1 MAVQIVN
8 PRIRGFI
15 CTNAHPAGCHANVLN
30 QIDAVKRGFV
40 GKSAVGKRGDGGSG
54 VSASGSTGLNA
65 LVIGASTGY
74 GLASR
79 IALTWGY
86 GAKTLG
92 LLFERPADSRRTATA
107 GYYNTVAFHQQASR
121 DGFFAESLNGDAF
134 SDAMKAEAIGRV
146 RENLGPIDMLV
157 YSIAAPRRIHP
168 RTGASHQS
176 VLKPIDTSYT
186 GKTID
191 LNREVVVPVT
201 IESASEAEIADTV
214 AVMGGEDLGMWVSA
228 LAAEDLLAQK
238 VTVVAY
244 TYIGS
249 PLTWPIY
256 RDGTI
261 GRAKDDLKARVDA
274 LDERLVKELGGHAY
288 ISVNK
293 AVVTQASA
301 AIPVVPLYIS
311 ILYDIMNAQGINE
324 APIEQMQR
332 LFAEHL
338 GPGLQPQL
346 DSERYI
352 RLDDRELQADV
363 TAAVTERWEQIDTD
377 NFHELSDYA
386 GFRRRFRNLFG
397 FEVDGVDY
405 DAAVETELAF

>member
-1 MAVQIVN
+1 MAVQIVK

-15 CTNAHPAGCHANVLN
+15 CTNAHPVGCQANILN
-30 QIDAVKRGFV
+30 QIDAIKQGIPY
-40 GKSAVGKRGDGGSG
+40 KETDI
-54 VSASGSTGLNA
+54 NA

-74 GLASR
+74 GLGSR
-79 IALTWGY
+79 IALTYAY

-92 LLFERPADSRRTATA
+92 LLYERPADERRTASA
-107 GYYNTVAFHQQASR
+107 GYYNTAAFHQQAAA
-121 DGFFAESLNGDAF
+121 DGFLAQSLNGDAF
-134 SDAMKAEAIGRV
+134 SNEMKTEAIDRLKADFGK
-146 RENLGPIDMLV
+146 IDILV
-157 YSIAAPRRIHP
+157 YSIAAPRRTHP
-168 RTGASHQS
+168 NTGVSHAS
-176 VLKPIDTSYT
+176 VLKPISAPYT

-191 LNREVVVPVT
+191 LSREVVAPVT
-201 IESASEAEIADTV
+201 IDPATEQEITDTI
-214 AVMGGEDLGMWVSA
+214 AVMGGEDLEMWIDA
-228 LAAEDLLAQK
+228 LTDAELLAPE

-274 LDERLVKELGGHAY
+274 LDEKLADQLGGNAY

-311 ILYDIMNAQGINE
+311 ILYDIMDARGINE
-324 APIEQMQR
+324 APIGQMRR
-332 LFAEHL
+332 LFSEHL

-352 RLDDRELQADV
+352 RLDDRELQPEV
-363 TAAVTERWEQIDTD
+363 TDAVTERWEHIDTD

-386 GFRRRFRNLFG
+386 GYRRRFRNLFG
-397 FEVDGVDY
+397 FEVEAVDY
-405 DAAVETELAF
+405 AEAVETELTF

>member
-1 MAVQIVN
+1 MAVQIVK

-15 CTNAHPAGCHANVLN
+15 CTNAHSVGCHTNILS
-30 QIDAVKRGFV
+30 QIDVIKQGIPY
-40 GKSAVGKRGDGGSG
+40 KKTDM
-54 VSASGSTGLNA
+54 NA

-92 LLFERPADSRRTATA
+92 LLYERPADARRTASA
-107 GYYNTVAFHQQASR
+107 GYYNTVAFHQQAAE
-121 DGFFAESLNGDAF
+121 DGFFADSLNGDAF
-134 SDAMKAEAIGRV
+134 SGEMKTET
-146 RENLGPIDMLV
+146 IDRLKANFGKIDILV

-168 RTGASHQS
+168 KTGDSHQS
-176 VLKPIDTSYT
+176 VLKPINTSYT

-191 LNREVVVPVT
+191 LSREVIAPVT
-201 IESASEAEIADTV
+201 IDPASEQEIADTV
-214 AVMGGEDLGMWVSA
+214 AVMGGEDLDMWIDA
-228 LAAEDLLAQK
+228 LTDAELLAPE

-249 PLTWPIY
+249 SLTWPIY

-261 GRAKDDLKARVDA
+261 GRAKDDLKARVDV
-274 LDERLVKELGGHAY
+274 LDERLANQLGGSAY

-311 ILYDIMNAQGINE
+311 ILYDIMNAKGINE
-324 APIEQMQR
+324 APIGQMQR
-332 LFAEHL
+332 LFSEHL
-338 GPGLQPQL
+338 GPELQPQL
-346 DSERYI
+346 DGERYI
-352 RLDDRELQADV
+352 RLDDRELQPEITD
-363 TAAVTERWEQIDTD
+363 AVTERWGQIDTD

-386 GFRRRFRNLFG
+386 GYRRRFRNLFG
-397 FEVDGVDY
+397 FEVESVDY
-405 DAAVETELAF
+405 DAAVETELVF

>member
-1 MAVQIVN
+1 MAVQIVK

-15 CTNAHPAGCHANVLN
+15 CTNSHPGGCRANIQN
-30 QIDAVKRGFV
+30 QIEFV
-40 GKSAVGKRGDGGSG
+40 RENTNHQETD
-54 VSASGSTGLNA
+54 LNA

-92 LLFERPADSRRTATA
+92 LLYERPADERRTATA
-107 GYYNTVAFHQQASR
+107 GYYNTVAFHQAAGS
-121 DGFFAESLNGDAF
+121 DGLFAASLNGDAF
-134 SDAMKAEAIGRV
+134 SDEVKQDAIAQLKANFGKV
-146 RENLGPIDMLV
+146 DMLV

-168 RTGASHQS
+168 RTGETHNSE
-176 VLKPIDTSYT
+176 LKPIDESYT

-191 LNREVVVPVT
+191 LNREVVTPIT
-201 IESASEAEIADTV
+201 IEPANDQEIADTI
-214 AVMGGEDLGMWVSA
+214 AVMGGEDLEMWIDA
-228 LAAEDLLAQK
+228 LRDADLLASEVK
-238 VTVVAY
+238 VVAY

-249 PLTWPIY
+249 ALTWQIY
-256 RDGTI
+256 KDGTI
-261 GRAKDDLKARVDA
+261 GKAKDDLKTRVDA
-274 LDERLVKELGGHAY
+274 LDEKLSDQFGGNAY

-311 ILYDIMNAQGINE
+311 ILYDIMNEKGINE
-324 APIEQMQR
+324 APIGQMHR
-332 LFAEHL
+332 LFSEHL
-338 GPGLQPQL
+338 GPGQTPTL

-352 RLDDRELQADV
+352 RLDDRELRQDV
-363 TAAVTERWEQIDTD
+363 TDAVTERWDKINTD

-386 GFRRRFRNLFG
+386 GYRRRFRNLFG
-397 FEVDGVDY
+397 FEVEGVDY
-405 DAAVETELAF
+405 DEAVETLFTF

>member
-1 MAVQIVN
+1 MAIQIIK

-30 QIDAVKRGFV
+30 QIDEIKQGIPYKAT
-40 GKSAVGKRGDGGSG
+40 DM
-54 VSASGSTGLNA
+54 NA

-79 IALTWGY
+79 IALTWAY

-92 LLFERPADSRRTATA
+92 LLYERPADSRRTATA
-107 GYYNTVAFHQQASR
+107 GYYNTAAFHRQATA
-121 DGFFAESLNGDAF
+121 DGFFADSLNGDAF
-134 SDAMKAEAIGRV
+134 SDEMKAEAINRLKA
-146 RENLGPIDMLV
+146 NFDKIDILV

-168 RTGASHQS
+168 KTGASHQS
-176 VLKPIDTSYT
+176 QLKPIGEPYT

-191 LNREVVVPVT
+191 LNRETIVPVT
-201 IESASEAEIADTV
+201 IDPATEQEITDTV
-214 AVMGGEDLGMWVSA
+214 AVMGGEDLEMWIDA
-228 LAAEDLLAQK
+228 LAAAELLAPE

-249 PLTWPIY
+249 TLTWPIY
-256 RDGTI
+256 WDGTI
-261 GRAKDDLKARVDA
+261 GRAKDDLKTRVDA
-274 LDERLVKELGGHAY
+274 LDERLANQLGGNAY

-311 ILYDIMNAQGINE
+311 ILYDIMDARGINE
-324 APIEQMQR
+324 APIGQMRR
-332 LFAEHL
+332 LFSEHL
-338 GPGLQPQL
+338 GPGLQPHL
-346 DSERYI
+346 DNERYI
-352 RLDDRELQADV
+352 RLDDRELQPEV
-363 TAAVTERWEQIDTD
+363 TNAVTERWERIDTD

-397 FEVDGVDY
+397 FEVEGVDY
-405 DAAVETELAF
+405 DEAVETELVF

>member
-1 MAVQIVN
+1 MAVQIVK

-15 CTNAHPAGCHANVLN
+15 CTNAHPAGCHAKVLN
-30 QIDAVKRGFV
+30 QIDTIKHGIPY
-40 GKSAVGKRGDGGSG
+40 KETDM
-54 VSASGSTGLNA
+54 NA

-79 IALTWGY
+79 IALTWAY

-92 LLFERPADSRRTATA
+92 LLYERPADARRTATA
-107 GYYNTVAFHQQASR
+107 GYYNTAAFHRQAAA
-121 DGFFAESLNGDAF
+121 DGFFADSLNGDAF
-134 SDAMKAEAIGRV
+134 SDEMKAET
-146 RENLGPIDMLV
+146 IDRLKADFGKIDILV

-168 RTGASHQS
+168 ETGASHQS
-176 VLKPIDTSYT
+176 QLKPIGESYT

-191 LNREVVVPVT
+191 LNREVVAPVI
-201 IESASEAEIADTV
+201 IEPATEQEITDTV
-214 AVMGGEDLGMWVSA
+214 AVMGGEDLEMWIDT
-228 LAAEDLLAQK
+228 LAEADLLAPE

-249 PLTWPIY
+249 SLTWPIY

-261 GRAKDDLKARVDA
+261 GRAKDDLKTRVDA
-274 LDERLVKELGGHAY
+274 LDERLANQFGGNAY

-311 ILYDIMNAQGINE
+311 ILYDIMDAKGINE
-324 APIEQMQR
+324 APIGQMRR
-332 LFAEHL
+332 LFSEHL
-338 GPGLQPQL
+338 GPGRQPHL

-352 RLDDRELQADV
+352 RLDDRELQPEV
-363 TAAVTERWEQIDTD
+363 TDAVTERWEQINTD

-397 FEVDGVDY
+397 FEVEGVDY
-405 DAAVETELAF
+405 DEAVETELMF

>member
-1 MAVQIVN
+1 MAVQIVK

-15 CTNAHPAGCHANVLN
+15 CTNAHPVGCQTNILN
-30 QIDAVKRGFV
+30 QIDEIKQGIPY
-40 GKSAVGKRGDGGSG
+40 KETDM
-54 VSASGSTGLNA
+54 NA

-79 IALTWGY
+79 IALTYAY

-92 LLFERPADSRRTATA
+92 LLYERPADNRRTASA
-107 GYYNTVAFHQQASR
+107 GYYNTAAFHQQAAA
-121 DGFFAESLNGDAF
+121 DGFLAQSLNGDAF
-134 SDAMKAEAIGRV
+134 SNEMKTEAIDRLKADFGK
-146 RENLGPIDMLV
+146 IDILV
-157 YSIAAPRRIHP
+157 YSIAAPRRTHP
-168 RTGASHQS
+168 NTGVSHAS
-176 VLKPIDTSYT
+176 VLKPIGAPYT

-191 LNREVVVPVT
+191 LSREVVAPVT
-201 IESASEAEIADTV
+201 IEPASEQEITDTI
-214 AVMGGEDLGMWVSA
+214 AVMGGEDLEMWIDA
-228 LAAEDLLAQK
+228 LADADLLAPE

-249 PLTWPIY
+249 SLTWPIY

-274 LDERLVKELGGHAY
+274 LDQRLANELGGSAY

-311 ILYDIMNAQGINE
+311 ILYDIMDARGINE
-324 APIEQMQR
+324 APIGQMRR
-332 LFAEHL
+332 LFSEHL
-338 GPGLQPQL
+338 GPDLQSQL

-352 RLDDRELQADV
+352 RLDDRELQPEV
-363 TAAVTERWEQIDTD
+363 TDAVTERWGHIDTD

-386 GFRRRFRNLFG
+386 GYRRRFRNLFG
-397 FEVDGVDY
+397 FEVEGVDY
-405 DAAVETELAF
+405 DEAVETELVF

>member
-1 MAVQIVN
+1 MAVQIVK

-15 CTNAHPAGCHANVLN
+15 CTNAHSVGCQANILN
-30 QIDAVKRGFV
+30 QIDEIKEGIPY
-40 GKSAVGKRGDGGSG
+40 KE
-54 VSASGSTGLNA
+54 TGMNA

-79 IALTWGY
+79 IALTYAY

-92 LLFERPADSRRTATA
+92 LLYERPPDDRRTASA
-107 GYYNTVAFHQQASR
+107 GYYNTAAFHQHAAA
-121 DGFFAESLNGDAF
+121 DGFSAQSLNGDAF
-134 SDAMKAEAIGRV
+134 SDEMKTEAIDRLKADFGK
-146 RENLGPIDMLV
+146 IDILV
-157 YSIAAPRRIHP
+157 YSIAAPRRTHP
-168 RTGASHQS
+168 NTGISYES
-176 VLKPIDTSYT
+176 VLKPIGAPYT

-191 LNREVVVPVT
+191 LSQEVITPVT
-201 IESASEAEIADTV
+201 IDPASEQEIADTI
-214 AVMGGEDLGMWVSA
+214 AVMGGEDLEMWIDA
-228 LAAEDLLAQK
+228 LADAELLAPE

-249 PLTWPIY
+249 SLTWPIY

-261 GRAKDDLKARVDA
+261 GRAKDDLKARVDT
-274 LDERLVKELGGHAY
+274 LDERLADQFGGNAY

-301 AIPVVPLYIS
+301 AIPIVPLYIS
-311 ILYDIMNAQGINE
+311 ILYDIMNAKGINE
-324 APIEQMQR
+324 APIGQMRR
-332 LFAEHL
+332 LFSEHL

-352 RLDDRELQADV
+352 RLDDRELQPEV
-363 TAAVTERWEQIDTD
+363 TNAVTERWEQIDTD

-386 GFRRRFRNLFG
+386 GYRRRFRNLFG
-397 FEVDGVDY
+397 FEVEGVDY
-405 DAAVETELAF
+405 DEAVETELGF

>member
-1 MAVQIVN
+1 MAIQIIK

-30 QIDAVKRGFV
+30 QIDEIKQGIPYKA
-40 GKSAVGKRGDGGSG
+40 
-54 VSASGSTGLNA
+54 TETNA

-79 IALTWGY
+79 IALTWAY

-92 LLFERPADSRRTATA
+92 LLYERPADSRRTATA
-107 GYYNTVAFHQQASR
+107 GYYNTAAFHRQATA
-121 DGFFAESLNGDAF
+121 DGFFADSLNGDAF
-134 SDAMKAEAIGRV
+134 SDEMKVEAINRLKADFGK
-146 RENLGPIDMLV
+146 IDILV

-168 RTGASHQS
+168 KTGASHQS
-176 VLKPIDTSYT
+176 VLKPIDAPYT

-191 LNREVVVPVT
+191 LNREVITPVT
-201 IESASEAEIADTV
+201 IEPANDQEIADTA
-214 AVMGGEDLGMWVSA
+214 AVMGGEDLEMWIDA
-228 LAAEDLLAQK
+228 LAEAELLASE

-249 PLTWPIY
+249 SLTWPIY

-274 LDERLVKELGGHAY
+274 LDERLANQLSGNAY

-311 ILYDIMNAQGINE
+311 ILYDIMDARGINE
-324 APIEQMQR
+324 APIGQMRR
-332 LFAEHL
+332 LFSEHL
-338 GPGLQPQL
+338 GPGRQPQL

-352 RLDDRELQADV
+352 RLDDRELHPEV
-363 TAAVTERWEQIDTD
+363 TNAVTERWGQIDTD

-397 FEVDGVDY
+397 FEVEGVDY
-405 DAAVETELAF
+405 DAAVETELVF

>member
-1 MAVQIVN
+1 MAVQIVK

-15 CTNAHPAGCHANVLN
+15 CTNAHPVGCQANILN
-30 QIDAVKRGFV
+30 QINEIKENIPY
-40 GKSAVGKRGDGGSG
+40 KETS
-54 VSASGSTGLNA
+54 LNA

-79 IALTWGY
+79 IALTYAY

-92 LLFERPADSRRTATA
+92 LLYERPADGRRTASA
-107 GYYNTVAFHQQASR
+107 GYYNTAAFHEQAAA
-121 DGFFAESLNGDAF
+121 DGFLAESLNGDAF
-134 SDAMKAEAIGRV
+134 SDAMKTEAIDRLKTDFGK
-146 RENLGPIDMLV
+146 IDILV
-157 YSIAAPRRIHP
+157 YSIAAPRRTHP
-168 RTGASHQS
+168 NTGVSHES
-176 VLKPIDTSYT
+176 VLKPIDAPYT

-191 LNREVVVPVT
+191 LNREAIAPVT
-201 IESASEAEIADTV
+201 IDPATEHEITDTI
-214 AVMGGEDLGMWVSA
+214 AVMGGEDLEMWIDA
-228 LAAEDLLAQK
+228 LADAELLAPE

-249 PLTWPIY
+249 PLTWSIY

-274 LDERLVKELGGHAY
+274 LDQRLADQLGGNAY

-311 ILYDIMNAQGINE
+311 ILYDIMDAKGINE
-324 APIEQMQR
+324 APIGQMRR
-332 LFAEHL
+332 LFSEHL

-352 RLDDRELQADV
+352 RLDDRELQPEV
-363 TAAVTERWEQIDTD
+363 TDAVTERWEQIDTD
-377 NFHELSDYA
+377 NFLELSDYT
-386 GFRRRFRNLFG
+386 GYRRRFRNLFG
-397 FEVDGVDY
+397 FEVEGVDY
-405 DAAVETELAF
+405 DEAVETELVF

>member
-1 MAVQIVN
+1 MAVQIVK

-15 CTNAHPAGCHANVLN
+15 CTNAHPVGCQANILS
-30 QIDAVKRGFV
+30 QIDEIKEGIPY
-40 GKSAVGKRGDGGSG
+40 KE
-54 VSASGSTGLNA
+54 TGMNA

-79 IALTWGY
+79 IALTYAY

-92 LLFERPADSRRTATA
+92 LLYERPPDDRRTASA
-107 GYYNTVAFHQQASR
+107 GYYNTAAFHQQATA
-121 DGFFAESLNGDAF
+121 DGFFADSLNGDAF
-134 SDAMKAEAIGRV
+134 SNEMKVETINRLKANFGK
-146 RENLGPIDMLV
+146 IDILV

-168 RTGASHQS
+168 NTGVSHQS
-176 VLKPIDTSYT
+176 ELKPIGAPYT
-186 GKTID
+186 GKTVD
-191 LNREVVVPVT
+191 LSQEVITPVT
-201 IESASEAEIADTV
+201 IDPASEQEIDDTI
-214 AVMGGEDLGMWVSA
+214 AVMGGEDLEMWIEA
-228 LAAEDLLAQK
+228 LADAELLAPE

-249 PLTWPIY
+249 SLTWPIY

-274 LDERLVKELGGHAY
+274 LDERLADQFGGNAY

-311 ILYDIMNAQGINE
+311 ILYDIMNAKGINE
-324 APIEQMQR
+324 APIGQMRR
-332 LFAEHL
+332 LFSEHL

-352 RLDDRELQADV
+352 RLDDRELQPEV
-363 TAAVTERWEQIDTD
+363 TNAVTERWGQINTD

-386 GFRRRFRNLFG
+386 GYRRRFRNLFG
-397 FEVDGVDY
+397 FEVEGVDY
-405 DAAVETELAF
+405 DEAVETELTF

>member
-1 MAVQIVN
+1 MAVQIIK

-30 QIDAVKRGFV
+30 QIDEIKQGIPYKAT
-40 GKSAVGKRGDGGSG
+40 DM
-54 VSASGSTGLNA
+54 NA

-79 IALTWGY
+79 IALTWAY

-92 LLFERPADSRRTATA
+92 LLYERPADSRRTATA
-107 GYYNTVAFHQQASR
+107 GYYNTAAFHRQATA
-121 DGFFAESLNGDAF
+121 DGFFADSLNGDAF
-134 SDAMKAEAIGRV
+134 SDEMKAEAIDRLKANFGK
-146 RENLGPIDMLV
+146 IDMLV

-168 RTGASHQS
+168 KTGASHQS
-176 VLKPIDTSYT
+176 QLKPIGKPYT

-191 LNREVVVPVT
+191 LNRETIVPVT
-201 IESASEAEIADTV
+201 IDPATEQEITDTV
-214 AVMGGEDLGMWVSA
+214 AVMGGEDLEMWIDA
-228 LAAEDLLAQK
+228 LAEAELLAPE

-249 PLTWPIY
+249 TLTWPIY
-256 RDGTI
+256 WDGTI
-261 GRAKDDLKARVDA
+261 GRAKDDLKTRVDA
-274 LDERLVKELGGHAY
+274 LDERLANQLGGNAY

-311 ILYDIMNAQGINE
+311 ILYDIMNARGINE
-324 APIEQMQR
+324 APIGQMRR
-332 LFAEHL
+332 LFSEHL
-338 GPGLQPQL
+338 GPGRQPHL
-346 DSERYI
+346 DNERYI
-352 RLDDRELQADV
+352 RLDDRELQPEV
-363 TAAVTERWEQIDTD
+363 TNAVTERWGQIDTD

-397 FEVDGVDY
+397 FEVEGVDY
-405 DAAVETELAF
+405 DEAVETELVF

>member
-1 MAVQIVN
+1 MALQIIK

-15 CTNAHPAGCHANVLN
+15 CTNAHPVGCQTNVQN
-30 QIDAVKRGFV
+30 QIDEIKQGIPH
-40 GKSAVGKRGDGGSG
+40 KE
-54 VSASGSTGLNA
+54 TGMNA
-65 LVIGASTGY
+65 LVVGASTGY

-79 IALTWGY
+79 IALTYAY

-92 LLFERPADSRRTATA
+92 LLYERPPDARRTATA
-107 GYYNTVAFHQQASR
+107 GYYNTAAFHQQAAA
-121 DGFFAESLNGDAF
+121 DGFSAASLNGDAF
-134 SDAMKAEAIGRV
+134 SNEMKAEAISRLKSDFGKV
-146 RENLGPIDMLV
+146 DILV

-168 RTGASHQS
+168 NTGASHES
-176 VLKPIDTSYT
+176 VLKPIGEPYT

-191 LNREVVVPVT
+191 LNREVITPVT
-201 IESASEAEIADTV
+201 IAPASAQEITDTI
-214 AVMGGEDLGMWVSA
+214 AVMGGEDLELWVDA
-228 LAAEDLLAQK
+228 LAAADSLASE

-249 PLTWPIY
+249 ALTWSIY

-274 LDERLVKELGGHAY
+274 LDERLTNQLGGSAY

-301 AIPVVPLYIS
+301 AIPVVPLYVS
-311 ILYDIMNAQGINE
+311 ILYDIMNAKGINE
-324 APIEQMQR
+324 APIGQMKR
-332 LFAEHL
+332 LFSEHL
-338 GPGLQPQL
+338 GPELEPQL
-346 DSERYI
+346 DAERYI
-352 RLDDRELQADV
+352 RLDDRELQPEV
-363 TAAVTERWEQIDTD
+363 TDAVTERWEQINTD

-397 FEVDGVDY
+397 FEVEGVDY
-405 DAAVETELAF
+405 DEAVETELVF

>member
-1 MAVQIVN
+1 MAVQIVK

-15 CTNAHPAGCHANVLN
+15 CTNAHPAGCQVNVNN
-30 QIDAVKRGFV
+30 QIGEIQNGIPHKETDM
-40 GKSAVGKRGDGGSG
+40 
-54 VSASGSTGLNA
+54 NA

-79 IALTWGY
+79 IALTYAY

-92 LLFERPADSRRTATA
+92 LLYERPADARRTASA
-107 GYYNTVAFHQQASR
+107 GYYNTAAFHQQAAA
-121 DGFFAESLNGDAF
+121 DGFLAQSLNGDAF
-134 SDAMKAEAIGRV
+134 SNEMKVET
-146 RENLGPIDMLV
+146 IDRLKADFGKIDVLV

-168 RTGASHQS
+168 DTGVSHES
-176 VLKPIDTSYT
+176 VLKPIGTPYT

-191 LNREVVVPVT
+191 LSREVIAPVT
-201 IESASEAEIADTV
+201 IDPANQQEITDTI
-214 AVMGGEDLGMWVSA
+214 AVMGGEDLEMWVDA
-228 LAAEDLLAQK
+228 LADAELLAPEM
-238 VTVVAY
+238 TLVAY

-249 PLTWPIY
+249 SLTWPIY

-261 GRAKDDLKARVDA
+261 GKAKDDLKARVDA
-274 LDERLVKELGGHAY
+274 LDQRLADQLGGNAY

-311 ILYDIMNAQGINE
+311 ILYDIMDAKGINE
-324 APIEQMQR
+324 APIGQMRR
-332 LFAEHL
+332 LFSEHL

-352 RLDDRELQADV
+352 RLDDRELQPEI
-363 TAAVTERWEQIDTD
+363 TGAVTERWAQIDTD

-386 GFRRRFRNLFG
+386 GYRRRFRNLFG
-397 FEVDGVDY
+397 FEVEGVDY
-405 DAAVETELAF
+405 DEAVETELTF

>member
-1 MAVQIVN
+1 MAVQIVES
-8 PRIRGFI
+8 RIRGFI
-15 CTNAHPAGCHANVLN
+15 CTNAHPAGCSVNVQN
-30 QIDAVKRGFV
+30 QIALIKEKTQQKDEGI
-40 GKSAVGKRGDGGSG
+40 
-54 VSASGSTGLNA
+54 NA
-65 LVIGASTGY
+65 LVVGASTGY

-92 LLFERPADSRRTATA
+92 LLYERPADSRRTATA
-107 GYYNTVAFHQQASR
+107 GYYNTYAFHQNAEQ
-121 DGFFAESLNGDAF
+121 DGFHAESLNGDAF
-134 SDAMKAEAIGRV
+134 SDEMKREAITKLKSNFGKV
-146 RENLGPIDMLV
+146 DVLV

-168 RTGASHQS
+168 HTGESHKS
-176 VLKPIDTSYT
+176 ELKPIGDSYT

-191 LNREVVVPVT
+191 LNSETVVPVT
-201 IESASEAEIADTV
+201 IEPANDQEITDTI
-214 AVMGGEDLGMWVSA
+214 AVMGGEDLDMWMDM
-228 LAAEDLLAQK
+228 LIDEDLLAPE

-249 PLTWPIY
+249 ELTWPIY

-261 GRAKDDLKARVDA
+261 GKAKDDLKNRVDV
-274 LDERLVKELGGHAY
+274 LDGKLANQYGGNAY

-311 ILYDIMNAQGINE
+311 ILYDIMNEKGINE
-324 APIEQMQR
+324 APIGQMQR
-332 LFAEHL
+332 LFSEYL

-352 RLDDRELQADV
+352 RLDDRELRQDV
-363 TAAVTERWEQIDTD
+363 TDIVTDRWDKINTD
-377 NFHELSDYA
+377 NFYELSDYA
-386 GFRRRFRNLFG
+386 GYRKRFRNLFG
-397 FEVDGVDY
+397 FEVDSVDY
-405 DAAVETELAF
+405 NEAVETELTF

>member
-1 MAVQIVN
+1 MAVQIVK

-15 CTNAHPAGCHANVLN
+15 CTNAHPAGCHANVQH
-30 QIDAVKRGFV
+30 QIEVVQRGFAANSV
-40 GKSAVGKRGDGGSG
+40 FSKRAAGDR
-54 VSASGSTGLNA
+54 GLNA

-92 LLFERPADSRRTATA
+92 LLYERPADSRRTASA
-107 GYYNTVAFHQQASR
+107 GYYNTVAFHRQANQ

-134 SDAMKAEAIGRV
+134 SDQMKQEAIGSI
-146 RENLGPIDMLV
+146 REHLGPLDILV

-168 RTGASHQS
+168 RTGGSHQS
-176 VLKPIDTSYT
+176 VLKPIGAPYT

-191 LNREVVVPVT
+191 LSREVVVPVT
-201 IESASEAEIADTV
+201 IEPASETEIADTI
-214 AVMGGEDLGMWVSA
+214 AVMGGEDLEMWVAA
-228 LAAEDLLAQK
+228 LTEKGLLAPE

-261 GRAKDDLKARVDA
+261 GKAKDDLKARVDA
-274 LDERLVKELGGHAY
+274 LDERLAKELGGHAY

-332 LFAEHL
+332 LFSQHL

-352 RLDDRELQADV
+352 RLDDRELQEDV
-363 TAAVTERWEQIDTD
+363 TAAVTERWAQINTD

-405 DAAVETELAF
+405 ETTVETELEF

>member
-1 MAVQIVN
+1 MAVQIVK

-15 CTNAHPAGCHANVLN
+15 CTNAHPVGCQTNVLN
-30 QIDAVKRGFV
+30 QIDEIKQGIPY
-40 GKSAVGKRGDGGSG
+40 KD
-54 VSASGSTGLNA
+54 TGLNA

-79 IALTWGY
+79 IALTYAY

-92 LLFERPADSRRTATA
+92 LLYERPADERRTATA
-107 GYYNTVAFHQQASR
+107 GYYNTAAFHQQATA
-121 DGFFAESLNGDAF
+121 DGFLAQSLNGDAF
-134 SDAMKAEAIGRV
+134 SNEMKAET
-146 RENLGPIDMLV
+146 IDRLKADFGKVDILV

-168 RTGASHQS
+168 NTGASHKS
-176 VLKPIDTSYT
+176 ELKPIGASYT

-191 LNREVVVPVT
+191 LNREVIASVT
-201 IESASEAEIADTV
+201 IDPATEQEITDTI
-214 AVMGGEDLGMWVSA
+214 AVMGGEDLEMWIDV
-228 LAAEDLLAQK
+228 LADADLLASE
-238 VTVVAY
+238 VTVIAY

-249 PLTWPIY
+249 SLTWPIY

-274 LDERLVKELGGHAY
+274 LDERLSEQLGGSAY

-301 AIPVVPLYIS
+301 AIPVVPLYVS
-311 ILYDIMNAQGINE
+311 ILYDIMNAKGINE
-324 APIEQMQR
+324 APIGQMRR
-332 LFAEHL
+332 LFSEHL

-346 DSERYI
+346 DIERYI
-352 RLDDRELQADV
+352 RLDDRELQPEV
-363 TAAVTERWEQIDTD
+363 TDAVTERWGEIDTD
-377 NFHELSDYA
+377 NFLELSDYA

-397 FEVDGVDY
+397 FEVEGVDY
-405 DAAVETELAF
+405 DEAVETELIF

>member
-1 MAVQIVN
+1 MTVQIVK

-15 CTNAHPAGCHANVLN
+15 CTNAHPAGCQANIQN
-30 QIDAVKRGFV
+30 QIELIKENTPHKG
-40 GKSAVGKRGDGGSG
+40 
-54 VSASGSTGLNA
+54 TGLNA
-65 LVIGASTGY
+65 LVVGASTGY

-92 LLFERPADSRRTATA
+92 LLYERPADARRTASA
-107 GYYNTVAFHQQASR
+107 GYYNTVAFHQQAHH

-134 SDAMKAEAIGRV
+134 SDEMKREAIEHLKANFGK
-146 RENLGPIDMLV
+146 IDVLV

-168 RTGASHQS
+168 RTGETHNS
-176 VLKPIDTSYT
+176 VLKPIGESYT

-191 LNREVVVPVT
+191 LNDDTVVPVT
-201 IESASEAEIADTV
+201 IEPANDREISDTI
-214 AVMGGEDLGMWVSA
+214 AVMGGEDLEMWVET
-228 LAAEDLLAQK
+228 LADAELLAPE

-249 PLTWPIY
+249 ALTWPIY

-261 GRAKDDLKARVDA
+261 GKAKDDLKTRVDA
-274 LDERLVKELGGHAY
+274 LDEQLANQFGGNAY

-311 ILYDIMNAQGINE
+311 ILYDIMNAKGINE
-324 APIEQMQR
+324 APIGQMQR
-332 LFAEHL
+332 LFSEHL

-346 DSERYI
+346 DRERYI
-352 RLDDRELQADV
+352 RLDDRELRQDV
-363 TAAVTERWEQIDTD
+363 TDAVTERWDNIRTD

-386 GFRRRFRNLFG
+386 GYRRRFRNLFG

-405 DAAVETELAF
+405 DEAVETELTF

>member
-1 MAVQIVN
+1 MAVQIVK

-15 CTNAHPAGCHANVLN
+15 CTNAHPGGCQASVLN
-30 QIDAVKRGFV
+30 QIGEIKQGIPHKGTDM
-40 GKSAVGKRGDGGSG
+40 
-54 VSASGSTGLNA
+54 NA

-79 IALTWGY
+79 IALTYAY

-92 LLFERPADSRRTATA
+92 LLYERPADDRRTASA
-107 GYYNTVAFHQQASR
+107 GYYNTTAFHQQVAA
-121 DGFFAESLNGDAF
+121 DGFFAQSLNGDAF
-134 SDAMKAEAIGRV
+134 SDEMKMEAIDRLKTDFGK
-146 RENLGPIDMLV
+146 IDILV

-168 RTGASHQS
+168 NTGVSHKS
-176 VLKPIDTSYT
+176 ELKPIGAPYT

-191 LNREVVVPVT
+191 LNREVVAPVT
-201 IESASEAEIADTV
+201 IDPATEQEITDTI
-214 AVMGGEDLGMWVSA
+214 AVMGGEDLEMWIDA
-228 LAAEDLLAQK
+228 LTDAELLASE

-249 PLTWPIY
+249 SLTWPIY

-274 LDERLVKELGGHAY
+274 LDQRLADQLGGNAY

-311 ILYDIMNAQGINE
+311 ILYDIMNAKGINE
-324 APIEQMQR
+324 APIGQMRR
-332 LFAEHL
+332 LFSEHL
-338 GPGLQPQL
+338 GPNLQPQL
-346 DSERYI
+346 DGERYI
-352 RLDDRELQADV
+352 RLDNRELQPEV
-363 TAAVTERWEQIDTD
+363 TDAVTERWGQIDTD

-386 GFRRRFRNLFG
+386 GYRRRFRNLFG
-397 FEVDGVDY
+397 FEVEGVDY
-405 DAAVETELAF
+405 DKVVETELAF

>member
-1 MAVQIVN
+1 MAVQIVK

-15 CTNAHPAGCHANVLN
+15 CTNAHPAGCHANVQH
-30 QIDAVKRGFV
+30 QIEVVQHGFAANSVLSKR
-40 GKSAVGKRGDGGSG
+40 AAGDR
-54 VSASGSTGLNA
+54 GLNA

-92 LLFERPADSRRTATA
+92 LLYERPADSRRTASA
-107 GYYNTVAFHQQASR
+107 GYYNTVAFHRQANQ

-134 SDAMKAEAIGRV
+134 SDQMKQEAIGSI
-146 RENLGPIDMLV
+146 REHLGPLDILV

-168 RTGASHQS
+168 RTGDSHQS
-176 VLKPIDTSYT
+176 VLKPIGAPYT

-191 LNREVVVPVT
+191 LSREVVVPVT
-201 IESASEAEIADTV
+201 IEPASAAEISDTI
-214 AVMGGEDLGMWVSA
+214 AVMGGEDLGMWVTA
-228 LAAEDLLAQK
+228 LTEEGLLAPE

-261 GRAKDDLKARVDA
+261 GKAKDDLKARVDA
-274 LDERLVKELGGHAY
+274 LDERLAKELGGHAY

-332 LFAEHL
+332 LFSQHL

-352 RLDDRELQADV
+352 RLDDRELQEDV
-363 TAAVTERWEQIDTD
+363 TAAVTERWAEINTD

-397 FEVDGVDY
+397 FEVASVDY
-405 DAAVETELAF
+405 EATVETELEF

>member
-1 MAVQIVN
+1 MALQIVK

-15 CTNAHPAGCHANVLN
+15 CTNAHPVGCQTNVLN
-30 QIDAVKRGFV
+30 QIDEIRQGIPYKE
-40 GKSAVGKRGDGGSG
+40 
-54 VSASGSTGLNA
+54 TGLNA

-79 IALTWGY
+79 IALTY
-86 GAKTLG
+86 AYSAKTLG
-92 LLFERPADSRRTATA
+92 LLYERPPDSKRTASA
-107 GYYNTVAFHQQASR
+107 GYYNTAAFQQQAAA
-121 DGFFAESLNGDAF
+121 DGFFAQSLNGDAF
-134 SDAMKAEAIGRV
+134 SDEMKAET
-146 RENLGPIDMLV
+146 IDRLKTDFGKIDILV
-157 YSIAAPRRIHP
+157 YSIAAPRRTHP
-168 RTGASHQS
+168 NTGVSHES
-176 VLKPIDTSYT
+176 VLKPIGTPYT

-191 LNREVVVPVT
+191 LSREVIAPVT
-201 IESASEAEIADTV
+201 IEPASEQEITDTI
-214 AVMGGEDLGMWVSA
+214 AVMGGEDLEMWIDA
-228 LAAEDLLAQK
+228 LADADLLAPE

-249 PLTWPIY
+249 PLTWSIY

-274 LDERLVKELGGHAY
+274 LDQRLADQLGGNAY

-301 AIPVVPLYIS
+301 AIPVVPLYVS
-311 ILYDIMNAQGINE
+311 ILYDIMNAKGINE
-324 APIEQMQR
+324 APIGQMRR
-332 LFAEHL
+332 LFSEHL
-338 GPGLQPQL
+338 GPDLQPQL

-352 RLDDRELQADV
+352 RLDDRELQPEV
-363 TAAVTERWEQIDTD
+363 TEAVTERWEQIDTD

-397 FEVDGVDY
+397 FEVEGVNY
-405 DAAVETELAF
+405 DEAVETELTF

>member
-1 MAVQIVN
+1 MAVQIVK

-15 CTNAHPAGCHANVLN
+15 CTNAHPAGCQANILN
-30 QIDAVKRGFV
+30 QIDAIKQGIPY
-40 GKSAVGKRGDGGSG
+40 KETDI
-54 VSASGSTGLNA
+54 NA

-79 IALTWGY
+79 IALTYAY

-92 LLFERPADSRRTATA
+92 LLYERPADERRTASA
-107 GYYNTVAFHQQASR
+107 GYYNTAAFHQQAAA
-121 DGFFAESLNGDAF
+121 DGFLAQSLNGDAF
-134 SDAMKAEAIGRV
+134 SNEMKTEAINRLKADFGK
-146 RENLGPIDMLV
+146 IDILV
-157 YSIAAPRRIHP
+157 YSIAAPRRTHP
-168 RTGASHQS
+168 NTGVSHAS
-176 VLKPIDTSYT
+176 VLKPISAPYT

-191 LNREVVVPVT
+191 LSREVVAPVT
-201 IESASEAEIADTV
+201 IDPATEQEITDTI
-214 AVMGGEDLGMWVSA
+214 AVMGGEDLEMWIDA
-228 LAAEDLLAQK
+228 LTDAELLAPE

-274 LDERLVKELGGHAY
+274 LDEKLADQLGGNAY

-311 ILYDIMNAQGINE
+311 ILYDIMDARGINE
-324 APIEQMQR
+324 APIGQMRR
-332 LFAEHL
+332 LFSEHL
-338 GPGLQPQL
+338 GPGLHPQL

-352 RLDDRELQADV
+352 RLDDRELQPEV
-363 TAAVTERWEQIDTD
+363 TDAVTERWEHIDTD

-386 GFRRRFRNLFG
+386 GYRRRFRNLFG
-397 FEVDGVDY
+397 FEVEGVDY
-405 DAAVETELAF
+405 AEAVETELTF

>member
-1 MAVQIVN
+1 MAVQIVKS
-8 PRIRGFI
+8 RIRGFI
-15 CTNAHPAGCHANVLN
+15 CTNAHPIGCRTNVLN
-30 QIDAVKRGFV
+30 QIGEIKQGIPYKATDM
-40 GKSAVGKRGDGGSG
+40 
-54 VSASGSTGLNA
+54 NA

-79 IALTWGY
+79 IALTWAY

-92 LLFERPADSRRTATA
+92 LLYERPPDSRRTASA
-107 GYYNTVAFHQQASR
+107 GYYNTAAFHQQAAE
-121 DGFFAESLNGDAF
+121 DGFFTESLNGDAF
-134 SDAMKAEAIGRV
+134 SDEMKTEAIDRLKAGFGKINV
-146 RENLGPIDMLV
+146 LV

-168 RTGASHQS
+168 KTGASHQS
-176 VLKPIDTSYT
+176 VLKPIGEPYT

-191 LNREVVVPVT
+191 LSREVIAPVT
-201 IESASEAEIADTV
+201 IEPAGEQEITDTI
-214 AVMGGEDLGMWVSA
+214 AVMGGEDLEMWIDA
-228 LAAEDLLAQK
+228 LAAAELLAPE

-249 PLTWPIY
+249 SLTWPIY

-261 GRAKDDLKARVDA
+261 GRAKDDLKTRVNA
-274 LDERLVKELGGHAY
+274 LNERLANQLGGNAY

-311 ILYDIMNAQGINE
+311 ILYDIMNAKGINE
-324 APIEQMQR
+324 APIGQMRR
-332 LFAEHL
+332 LFSEHL
-338 GPGLQPQL
+338 GPELQPQL

-352 RLDDRELQADV
+352 RLDDRELQPEITD
-363 TAAVTERWEQIDTD
+363 AVTERWGQIDTD

-386 GFRRRFRNLFG
+386 DYRLRFRNLFG
-397 FEVDGVDY
+397 FEVEDVDY
-405 DAAVETELAF
+405 DEAVETELVF

>member
-1 MAVQIVN
+1 MAVQIVK

-15 CTNAHPAGCHANVLN
+15 CTNAHPAGCHANVQS
-30 QIDAVKRGFV
+30 QIDLIKENAAHKG
-40 GKSAVGKRGDGGSG
+40 
-54 VSASGSTGLNA
+54 TGLNA
-65 LVIGASTGY
+65 LVVGASTGY

-79 IALTWGY
+79 IALTWGN
-86 GAKTLG
+86 GTKTLG
-92 LLFERPADSRRTATA
+92 LLYERPADDRRTASA
-107 GYYNTVAFHQQASR
+107 GYYNTVAFHQQAQQ
-121 DGFFAESLNGDAF
+121 DGFFAESINGDAF
-134 SDAMKAEAIGRV
+134 SDAVKAETISQLKANFGKV
-146 RENLGPIDMLV
+146 DVLV

-168 RTGASHQS
+168 HTGETHNS
-176 VLKPIDTSYT
+176 VLKSIGKSYT

-191 LNREVVVPVT
+191 LNDETVVPVT
-201 IESASEAEIADTV
+201 IEPAEDKEIADTI
-214 AVMGGEDLGMWVSA
+214 AVMGGEDLEMWVKA
-228 LAAEDLLAQK
+228 LADAELLASE

-249 PLTWPIY
+249 ALTWAIY

-261 GRAKDDLKARVDA
+261 GRAKDDLKARIDA
-274 LDERLVKELGGHAY
+274 LDKKLANQFGGNAY

-311 ILYDIMNAQGINE
+311 ILYDIMNAKGINE

-332 LFAEHL
+332 LFSEHL

-346 DSERYI
+346 DSDRYI
-352 RLDDRELQADV
+352 RLDDRELRQDV
-363 TAAVTERWEQIDTD
+363 TDAVTERWKQISTD

-386 GFRRRFRNLFG
+386 GYRRRFRNLFG
-397 FEVDGVDY
+397 FEVEGVGY
-405 DAAVETELAF
+405 DEAVETELTF

>member
-1 MAVQIVN
+1 MAVQIVK

-15 CTNAHPAGCHANVLN
+15 CTNAHPAGCQANILN
-30 QIDAVKRGFV
+30 QIDGIKQGIPH
-40 GKSAVGKRGDGGSG
+40 KETDM
-54 VSASGSTGLNA
+54 NA

-79 IALTWGY
+79 IALTYAY

-92 LLFERPADSRRTATA
+92 LLYERPADERRTASA
-107 GYYNTVAFHQQASR
+107 GYYNTAAFHQQAEA
-121 DGFFAESLNGDAF
+121 DGFLAQSLNGDAF
-134 SDAMKAEAIGRV
+134 SNEMKTEAIDRLKADFGK
-146 RENLGPIDMLV
+146 IDILV
-157 YSIAAPRRIHP
+157 YSIAAPRRTHP
-168 RTGASHQS
+168 NTGVSHES
-176 VLKPIDTSYT
+176 VLKPIGTPYT

-191 LNREVVVPVT
+191 LSREVVASVT
-201 IESASEAEIADTV
+201 IEPATEQETTDTI
-214 AVMGGEDLGMWVSA
+214 AVMGGEDLDMWVDA
-228 LAAEDLLAQK
+228 LADADLLAPE

-249 PLTWPIY
+249 ALTWPIY

-274 LDERLVKELGGHAY
+274 LDQRLAGQLGGNAY

-311 ILYDIMNAQGINE
+311 ILYDIMDAKGINE
-324 APIEQMQR
+324 APIGQMQR
-332 LFAEHL
+332 LFSEHL

-352 RLDDRELQADV
+352 RLDDRELQSEITD
-363 TAAVTERWEQIDTD
+363 AVTERWEQINTD

-386 GFRRRFRNLFG
+386 GYRRRFRNLFG
-397 FEVDGVDY
+397 FEVEGVDY
-405 DAAVETELAF
+405 DEAVETELVF

>member
-1 MAVQIVN
+1 MAVQIVK

-15 CTNAHPAGCHANVLN
+15 CTNAHPAGCQTHVHN
-30 QIDAVKRGFV
+30 QIGVIKQNIPHKDV
-40 GKSAVGKRGDGGSG
+40 GM
-54 VSASGSTGLNA
+54 NA

-79 IALTWGY
+79 IALTWAY

-92 LLFERPADSRRTATA
+92 LLYERPADARRTATA
-107 GYYNTVAFHQQASR
+107 GYYNTTAFHQQAAA
-121 DGFFAESLNGDAF
+121 DGFFADSLNGDAF
-134 SDAMKAEAIGRV
+134 SDEMKAETINRLKTDFGK
-146 RENLGPIDMLV
+146 IDILV

-168 RTGASHQS
+168 HTGASQQS
-176 VLKPIDTSYT
+176 VLKPIGTPYT

-191 LNREVVVPVT
+191 LNREVIAPVT
-201 IESASEAEIADTV
+201 IEPASETEIADTV
-214 AVMGGEDLGMWVSA
+214 AVMGGEDLEMWVDA
-228 LAAEDLLAQK
+228 LAAAERLAPE

-249 PLTWPIY
+249 ALTWPIY

-274 LDERLVKELGGHAY
+274 LDQRLADQLGGSAY

-301 AIPVVPLYIS
+301 AIPVVPLYVS
-311 ILYDIMNAQGINE
+311 ILYDIMNAKGINE
-324 APIEQMQR
+324 APIGQMQR
-332 LFAEHL
+332 LFSEHL

-346 DSERYI
+346 DGERYI
-352 RLDDRELQADV
+352 RLDDRELQPEV
-363 TAAVTERWEQIDTD
+363 TDAVTERWERIDTD

-386 GFRRRFRNLFG
+386 GYRRRFRNLFG
-397 FEVDGVDY
+397 FEVEGIDY
-405 DAAVETELAF
+405 DEAVETELMF